1 MMRDD
6 RLALFL
12 MLGQAADRAI
22 HSHPQTVAPGATLAL
37 SPEQDLAVTLPED
50 VRDATKAAEAYRLFF
65 VFENYLREFVL
76 NVLSEKDADNW
87 WGKVPKDVQDEV
99 EGLERNEQAKAWMA
113 LGGRD
118 KISLTTFPQLLR
130 IIDSRWK
137 EEFESELRDK
147 SLVQEA
153 RHIGHL
159 RNAVCHMTIVPET
172 EIQRIRQVMRDWFRV
187 VAP

>member
-1 MMRDD
+1 
-6 RLALFL
+6 

-22 HSHPQTVAPGATLAL
+22 QSHPQTVEPGATLVL
-37 SPEQDLAVTLPED
+37 SPEQDLAVSLPGE
-50 VRDATKAAEAYRLFF
+50 VRDATRAAEAYRLFF

-76 NVLSEKDADNW
+76 SVLSEQDPNW
-87 WGKVPKDVQDEV
+87 WAKVPKDVQDDV
-99 EGLERNEQAKAWMA
+99 EALEKTEQAKAWMA

-130 IIDSRWK
+130 IIEHRWK
-137 EEFESELRDK
+137 EDFENELRDR
-147 SLVQEA
+147 SLLQEA

-159 RNAVCHMTIVPET
+159 RNAVCHMAIVPES
-172 EIQRIRQVMRDWFRV
+172 EIQRIRQVMRDWFRI